1 LQDLAKIAENL
12 LAVFLEDSVQLSS
25 WLGLFN
31 FLLDGSDID
40 QGLDARHQFLLG

>member
-31 FLLDGSDID
+31 FLLDGSDVD